1 MAIFKKLAVLA
12 AILLI
17 TVSAHAKTI
26 KLATIAPDGSSWMKK
41 MNEAADLIGKRTN
54 GRVKLKFYTGGV
66 MGNDQAVLRK
76 VRVGQLDGGLFT
88 LGGLSEANPDLRLY
102 GIPFLFP
109 NLEAVDRV
117 RKELDP
123 ILAEGLKKGGFTS
136 FGFAE
141 GGVARLFS
149 KMPVDSVDAMRGRK
163 MWIPEGDTLSLSAI
177 QSLGLS
183 PVTLPIADVLTG
195 LQTGLL
201 DIAGN
206 SSLGALALQWH
217 TATSHITTTPLS
229 YITAT
234 LAIKNSTFDELD
246 AEDKKALTEIL
257 TAVYKN
263 FDRQNRE
270 DEAKAFNALIAEG
283 LKTVTPSP
291 DEVKKWRETTSKLAD
306 EMAAKGEFSAELYK
320 RAHKLALNP
329 ADGK

>member
-1 MAIFKKLAVLA
+1 MSALRILAVA
-12 AILLI
+12 ALVLLF
-17 TVSAHAKTI
+17 TLPAEAKTI

-41 MNEAADLIGKRTN
+41 MNEAADEIGKKTE
-54 GRVKLKFYTGGV
+54 GRVKFKFYTGGV
-66 MGNDQAVLRK
+66 MGNDKSVLRK

-88 LGGLSEANPDLRLY
+88 LGGLAEANPDLRIY

-117 RKELDP
+117 RKELDHV
-123 ILAEGLKKGGFTS
+123 LAEGLKKGGFTS

-149 KMPVDSVDAMRGRK
+149 KMPVDSVESMKGRK
-163 MWIPEGDTLSLSAI
+163 MWIPEGDTISLAAI

-217 TATSHITTTPLS
+217 TATTHITTTPLS

-234 LAIKNSTFDELD
+234 LAIKNSSFDELSEGD
-246 AEDKKALTEIL
+246 RKTVTEVLTR
-257 TAVYKN
+257 VYAY
-263 FDRQNRE
+263 FDRQNRD
-270 DEAKAFNALIAEG
+270 DEAKAFAALIGEG
-283 LKTVTPSP
+283 LKTVTPKD
-291 DEVKKWRETTSKLAD
+291 DEVRKWRSTASKLAD
-306 EMAAKGEFSAELYK
+306 EMAAKGEFSAETYK
-320 RAHKLALNP
+320 RAHKLANS
-329 ADGK
+329 AANGQ